1 MENNI
6 DLNIDNYSI
15 NDLETFFGL
24 TNKKYDFSD
33 IEKKEYEIRE
43 KLLKSG
49 HINKRFKRD
58 LIVFLNNAKALLNSK
73 IDGQKTNPTSIPK
86 NFRLDDVNYPYSP
99 DIPYSKEGD
108 IIKRPEKSFTYVK
121 TDEFYSG
128 TLNPLSKRIVSKCLT
143 IDTRFRPN
151 YYTTASSDFLLQL
164 PFKLSKV
171 VSMQLSSIELP
182 VSFYGISSHY
192 GNNFFFI
199 TVYYRDEN
207 GNETEATKQ
216 ICISDGN
223 YNAADLLE
231 KINCILS
238 EDDDIFSKIFVF
250 LDISDGGSGTGKI
263 TFKPKYECCVD
274 YIRSFTLDFS
284 RDINGN
290 ESPVD
295 IRTRLGWNLGFIKPM
310 YLGSLNYDA
319 DTIIEPAG
327 IRYLYLSIDDFNNSA
342 INQFVSTNPKVVD
355 RNILARISIKGSYFS
370 LVIEND
376 FNIVTEPREY
386 FGPVDIQRLRIRLL
400 DDYGRVLDMNNAN
413 YSFCL
418 NFKVMYDL

>member
-6 DLNIDNYSI
+6 DLNLDNYSI
-15 NDLETFFGL
+15 TDLESFYGL
-24 TNKKYDFSD
+24 SNKKYTFSD

-49 HINKRFKRD
+49 HIDKRFKRD
-58 LIVFLNNAKALLNSK
+58 LILFLTNATQLISSK
-73 IDGQKTNPTSIPK
+73 VDNRNTNPTTIPK
-86 NFRLDDVNYPYSP
+86 NARLDNVNYPYST

-108 IIKRPEKSFTYVK
+108 LIQRPEKPFTYVK
-121 TDEFYSG
+121 TDDFYSG
-128 TLNPLSKRIVSKCLT
+128 SLNPLSTRIVSKCLT
-143 IDTRFRPN
+143 VDTRFREN
-151 YYTTASSDFLLQL
+151 YYTTKSSDFMLQL
-164 PFKLSKV
+164 PYKINKV

-199 TVYYRDEN
+199 TIYYRDEC
-207 GNETEATKQ
+207 GNSQEATKL

-238 EDDDIFSKIFVF
+238 ENDDIFSKIFVF
-250 LDISDGGSGTGKI
+250 LDISDNGSGTGKI

-274 YIRSFTLDFS
+274 YIYSFTLDFS
-284 RDINGN
+284 KDIHGN
-290 ESPVD
+290 ECPTD
-295 IRTRLGWNLGFIKPM
+295 IRTKLGWNLGFIKPT
-310 YLGSLNYDA
+310 YLGALSYDA
-319 DTIIEPAG
+319 DTLIEPAG
-327 IRYLYLSIDDFNNSA
+327 IRYVYLSIDDFNNSVN
-342 INQFVSTNPKVVD
+342 NQFVSATTKVID
-355 RNILARISIKGSYFS
+355 PNILARISIKGSYFS

-376 FNIVTEPREY
+376 FNIVTEPRQY

-400 DDYGRVLDMNNAN
+400 DDYGRILDMNNAN

>member
-15 NDLETFFGL
+15 NDIESFFGL
-24 TNKKYDFSD
+24 LNKKYTFSD

-58 LIVFLNNAKALLNSK
+58 LIDFLTKAKELLNSRV
-73 IDGQKTNPTSIPK
+73 DNRNTNPTSIPK
-86 NFRLDDVNYPYSP
+86 NFRLDNVNYPYST
-99 DIPYSKEGD
+99 DVPYLKEGD
-108 IIKRPEKSFTYVK
+108 IIQRPEKPFTYVK
-121 TDEFYSG
+121 TDDFYSG
-128 TLNPLSKRIVSKCLT
+128 TLNPLSTRIVSKCLT
-143 IDTRFRPN
+143 IDTRFREN
-151 YYTTASSDFLLQL
+151 YYNSKSSDFILQL
-164 PFKLSKV
+164 PFKINKV

-199 TVYYRDEN
+199 SVYYRDEN
-207 GNETEATKQ
+207 GENQAATKQ

-223 YNAADLLE
+223 YNASDLLE
-231 KINCILS
+231 KINCMLS
-238 EDDDIFSKIFVF
+238 INDDIFSKIFVF
-250 LDISDGGSGTGKI
+250 LDISENGSGTGKI

-274 YIRSFTLDFS
+274 YIHSFTLDFS
-284 RDINGN
+284 RDFEGN
-290 ESPVD
+290 ECSTD
-295 IRTRLGWNLGFIKPM
+295 IRTKLGWNLGFIKPV
-310 YLGSLNYDA
+310 YSGELSYDA
-319 DTIIEPAG
+319 DALIEPAG
-327 IRYLYLSIDDFNNSA
+327 IRYVYLSIDDFNNSVN
-342 INQFVSTNPKVVD
+342 NQFVSANNKVVD
-355 RNILARISIKGSYFS
+355 PNILARISIKGTYFS

-376 FNIVTEPREY
+376 FNIVTEPRQY